1 MLMEIRPIEHFKEMV
16 SKAIARQGVRASREA
31 EFYLSNLLSEF
42 VDCEKLSNSIEEPMA
57 LTFLKS
63 LEGGGFFEQAV
74 ILRRLGDSSLF
85 VSGFFPDSFTRKLI
99 DIDYYIGVGSTAY
112 RRLAENSEE
121 NTSPIFGELSYKFV
135 KLVDVLA
142 EVSERSRLTSSKDI
156 LRLYERWLR
165 TGSPHTT
172 ELLREL
178 GIEPV
183 SVTTEPVH

>member
-1 MLMEIRPIEHFKEMV
+1 MLTEIRPIEHFKEMV

-31 EFYLSNLLSEF
+31 EFYLTNLLSEF
-42 VDCEKLSNSIEEPMA
+42 VDCEKFSNSMDEPMA

-63 LEGGGFFEQAV
+63 LEKRGFEQAV
-74 ILRRLGDSSLF
+74 VLRSLGDSSLF
-85 VSGFFPDSFTRKLI
+85 VSGFFSDSLARKLV
-99 DIDYYIGVGSTAY
+99 DIDYYIGMGSTAY
-112 RRLAENSEE
+112 RRLANNSEE

-142 EVSERSRLTSSKDI
+142 EVSERSRLTSSEDI

-172 ELLREL
+172 ELLKEL

-183 SVTTEPVH
+183 TVTTEPVH